1 MSEFIKK
8 VFYFILYCVRY
19 FLTVLFVLFLFSVL
33 PLIVVYWLFFGNDL
47 FDYLNEVAEKIVNIM
62 ENKLE
67 VNKEKFAAKKI
78 NRNR

>member
-1 MSEFIKK
+1 MK

-47 FDYLNEVAEKIVNIM
+47 FNYLNEGAEKIVNIM

-67 VNKEKFAAKKI
+67 ANKEKFTAKKI

>member
-1 MSEFIKK
+1 MK

-47 FDYLNEVAEKIVNIM
+47 FNYLNEVAEKIVNIM